1 MGSTS
6 SGAALGADA
15 VSTLDRMKG
24 RERNDPCQCGSGRK
38 YKKCCLDG
46 DRERAR
52 GDRPAFTIDG
62 SKGPTVDDGHIVPR
76 MYQRA
81 WEVEGRKVA
90 VHVDGEGCDQRS
102 TKNVGTRGP
111 YYRRARPTGESI
123 DDVEQSLSVI
133 EDKAAPP
140 LRALIAGQDL
150 EAERKGIVAQLL
162 AVQMMRG
169 PAFFEQREDL
179 IRPMLEVLS
188 EDGFQVEGLA
198 ALGGDVV
205 LARQQ
210 AIAAYLDPTQ
220 SFVTMLT
227 YAVKIASVLGL
238 MRWQVLRFDG
248 PLLAYSDHPVVLWP
262 LDLPA
267 SEPFSRQGLGPLETL
282 EIRVPIAP
290 DAAIL
295 MNWLDISDEVG
306 VHMPASAAVELNAF
320 SVSQAES
327 EWMHKVGSEPE
338 IGTGVFK
345 PLSRLVE
352 PSYDKG
358 FVRRSARH
366 ARAAQFLRG
375 AREKRFVNEVEVL
388 VEIDDGGGLKVAA

>member
-1 MGSTS
+1 
-6 SGAALGADA
+6 
-15 VSTLDRMKG
+15 MKG

-62 SKGPTVDDGHIVPR
+62 SKGPTVHDGHVVPR

-90 VHVDGEGCDQRS
+90 VHADGEGCDERS

-111 YYRRARPTGESI
+111 YYRRMRPTGESI

-133 EDKAAPP
+133 EDKAAAP
-140 LRALIAGQDL
+140 LKALVAGQEL

-169 PAFFEQREDL
+169 PAFFGQREEL
-179 IRPMLEVLS
+179 IRPMLEVLT
-188 EDGFQVEGLA
+188 EDGFQAEGLA

-205 LARQQ
+205 LARQR

-238 MRWQVLRFDG
+238 MRWQILRFDE
-248 PLLAYSDHPVVLWP
+248 PVLAHSDHPVVLWP
-262 LDLPA
+262 LNLPA

-306 VHMPASAAVELNAF
+306 VRMPASAAVELNAF
-320 SVSQAES
+320 TVSQAES
-327 EWMHKVGSEPE
+327 EWMHRVGSEPD
-338 IGTGVFK
+338 IGAGVLK

-358 FVRRSARH
+358 FVRRSVRH
-366 ARAAQFLRG
+366 ARAAQFLRN
-375 AREKRFVNEVEVL
+375 ARERQFVNEVEVL
-388 VEIDDGGGLKVAA
+388 VELDDTGGLRVAA

>member
-1 MGSTS
+1 
-6 SGAALGADA
+6 
-15 VSTLDRMKG
+15 MKG

-62 SKGPTVDDGHIVPR
+62 SKGPIVDDGHIVPR

-90 VHVDGEGCDQRS
+90 VHAGGEGCDQRS

-111 YYRRARPTGESI
+111 YYRRTRPTGESI
-123 DDVEQSLSVI
+123 DDVEKSLSVI

-169 PAFFEQREDL
+169 PAFFEQREEL

-188 EDGFQVEGLA
+188 EDGFQAEGLA

-205 LARQQ
+205 LARQR
-210 AIAAYLDPTQ
+210 AIATYLDPTQ
-220 SFVTMLT
+220 SFITMLT

-262 LDLPA
+262 LTLPE

-295 MNWLDISDEVG
+295 MNWLDISDDVG

-345 PLSRLVE
+345 PLSRLIE

-366 ARAAQFLRG
+366 ARAAQFLRR

>member
-1 MGSTS
+1 M
-6 SGAALGADA
+6 
-15 VSTLDRMKG
+15 STLNRMKG
-24 RERNDPCQCGSGRK
+24 HERNDPCQCGSGRK
-38 YKKCCLDG
+38 YKKCCWDG

-81 WEVEGRKVA
+81 WEIEGRKVA
-90 VHVDGEGCDQRS
+90 VHVDGKECDERS
-102 TKNVGTRGP
+102 TKKVGTRGP
-111 YYRRARPTGESI
+111 YYRRMRPTGESI

-140 LRALIAGQDL
+140 LKALVAGREL
-150 EAERKGIVAQLL
+150 EVERKGIVAQLL

-169 PAFFEQREDL
+169 PAFFEQREEL
-179 IRPMLEVLS
+179 IRPMLEVLT
-188 EDGFQVEGLA
+188 EDGFQAKGLA

-220 SFVTMLT
+220 NFVTMLT

-248 PLLAYSDHPVVLWP
+248 PVLAYSDHPVVLWP
-262 LDLPA
+262 LNVPV

-295 MNWLDISDEVG
+295 MNWLDVSDEVG
-306 VHMPASAAVELNAF
+306 VQMAASAAAELNAF
-320 SVSQAES
+320 TVSQTET

-338 IGTGVFK
+338 IGKGVFR
-345 PLSRLVE
+345 PLSRLID
-352 PSYDKG
+352 PSYDRG
-358 FVRRSARH
+358 SVLRSARH
-366 ARAAQFLRG
+366 ARAAQFLRK
-375 AREKRFVNEVEVL
+375 ARGRRFVNEVEVL
-388 VEIDDGGGLKVAA
+388 VEIGDSGGLKIAA